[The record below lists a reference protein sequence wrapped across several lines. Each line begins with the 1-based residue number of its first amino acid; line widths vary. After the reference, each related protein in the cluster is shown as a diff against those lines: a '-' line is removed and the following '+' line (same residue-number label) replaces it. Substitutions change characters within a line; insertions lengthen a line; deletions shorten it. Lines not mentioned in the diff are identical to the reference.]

1 MGVNLDHPMVKRPL
15 QLEEPQGQLVD
26 IADLDELLGPPPL
39 LPNESAADYE
49 GLKARLRAKIV
60 PRDVIEEI
68 WLRDILDLQWEVLR
82 MRRLKSRLLSNSS
95 PAGLESLLRR
105 RVNYRIVDPIVE
117 GWGQG
122 NKESIKQV
130 NQLLKQLGLSNDD
143 IDAHSLLKTLDSM
156 ERIDRMIAQAETRRN
171 NALREI
177 ERSRETAARRMRAAL
192 SEEDDSLISVEVQ
205 GASA

>member
-1 MGVNLDHPMVKRPL
+1 M
-15 QLEEPQGQLVD
+15 
-26 IADLDELLGPPPL
+26 
-39 LPNESAADYE
+39 
-49 GLKARLRAKIV
+49 
-60 PRDVIEEI
+60 
-68 WLRDILDLQWEVLR
+68 
-82 MRRLKSRLLSNSS
+82 SNSS

-192 SEEDDSLISVEVQ
+192 SEEDDSLISIEVQ